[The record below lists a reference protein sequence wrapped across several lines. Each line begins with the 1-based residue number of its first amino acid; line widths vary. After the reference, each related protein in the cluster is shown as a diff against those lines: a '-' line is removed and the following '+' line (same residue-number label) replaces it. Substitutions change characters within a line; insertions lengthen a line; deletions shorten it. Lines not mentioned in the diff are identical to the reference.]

1 MTCNLYI
8 TDQKLYNLQ
17 YLLQAMLTNI
27 QTIMANADRTE
38 GMSMALANLPSES
51 IRMATCILA
60 IGPIIFLYPFLQ
72 KYFNKGLTMGAVKE

>member
-1 MTCNLYI
+1 
-8 TDQKLYNLQ
+8 
-17 YLLQAMLTNI
+17 
-27 QTIMANADRTE
+27 
-38 GMSMALANLPSES
+38 MALANLPSES